1 MDMYDDYKDSGI
13 TWTGMVP
20 SEWEVEPLWT
30 RCDAIVP
37 MRDKPTSFDG
47 NIPWVK
53 IEDFQGKYIYESKSG
68 SNVSRQLADSMNMKS
83 YPVGTVLCS
92 CSCDLGKCA
101 IVGAELYSN
110 QTFIGLVADGE
121 RLISSYLYY
130 LMQSSSTRLNYLA
143 SGSIQTYLS
152 KRDFLHLKMVFPPL
166 LEQEAIS
173 NYLDSKIGDIDS
185 TINNVEKSITLL
197 NEYRQSTITEAVT
210 HGLDPYAPMKP
221 SGIEWVGDI
230 PTAWSIIPLKYII
243 QSIAS
248 GTSVNGAAWPADEQ
262 ELGVL
267 SLSSVFRGMFRPS
280 ENKQVEG
287 TEVCR
292 LTCPLEKGS
301 LLISRCNTSEWVGTA
316 AYVDKSYG
324 NLYCPDKIWQL
335 RFASGMQAKSIKYYL
350 DSKPSRVYFESMSV
364 GASSSMQNISKEDL
378 LNIPIVIPD
387 DAAQIVD
394 YLDTK
399 TAEIDALIA
408 SKERQVE
415 LLREYRKSI
424 ISEAVTGKFKVPG
437 LE

>member
-1 MDMYDDYKDSGI
+1 MDMYDDYRDSGI
-13 TWTGMVP
+13 SWIGMVP

-47 NIPWVK
+47 DIPWVK

-68 SNVSRQLADSMNMKS
+68 SNVSRQVADSMNMKS

-101 IVGAELYSN
+101 VVGTELYSN
-110 QTFIGLVADGE
+110 QTFIGLVADGK

-130 LMQSSSTRLNYLA
+130 LMQSSSKRLNYLS

-166 LEQEAIS
+166 MEQEAIS
-173 NYLDSKIGDIDS
+173 NFLDSKTGDIDS
-185 TINNVEKSITLL
+185 TINKAEKSIALL
-197 NEYRQSTITEAVT
+197 REYRQSIITEVVT
-210 HGLDPYAPMKP
+210 HGLDPSAPMKP
-221 SGIEWVGDI
+221 SGVDWIGDVPI
-230 PTAWSIIPLKYII
+230 TWATPKIKHVATVE
-243 QSIAS
+243 S
-248 GTSVNGAAWPADEQ
+248 GATPDRDNSTYWGGNISWFKTGELGQKIVYESEEQISAQALNETSVRLFRKGTVLIAMYGQGKTRGKTSILGKDSCTNQACAGITLQKGMTPEFLHYFLVASYDPIRQTAQGSGQPNLSVALISNWRICEPPIDEQ
-262 ELGVL
+262 EIIV
-267 SLSSVFRGMFRPS
+267 
-280 ENKQVEG
+280 NH
-287 TEVCR
+287 
-292 LTCPLEKGS
+292 LES
-301 LLISRCNTSEWVGTA
+301 
-316 AYVDKSYG
+316 
-324 NLYCPDKIWQL
+324 
-335 RFASGMQAKSIKYYL
+335 
-350 DSKPSRVYFESMSV
+350 
-364 GASSSMQNISKEDL
+364 
-378 LNIPIVIPD
+378 
-387 DAAQIVD
+387 
-394 YLDTK
+394 K

>member
-13 TWTGMVP
+13 TWTDMVP

-47 NIPWVK
+47 DIPWVK

-68 SNVSRQLADSMNMKS
+68 SNVSRQLADSMNKKS

-121 RLISSYLYY
+121 NLISSYLYY

-197 NEYRQSTITEAVT
+197 NEYRQSIVTEAVT
-210 HGLDPYAPMKP
+210 HGLDSNAPMKP
-221 SGIEWVGDI
+221 SGIEWMGNIPASWQARRVKAVVQRLNVGVVIEPSKYFDDNGTVPFLRGVNIKADGFDLSDLRYITTQSNALLKKSIVHTGDI
-230 PTAWSIIPLKYII
+230 VVVRDGAPGTALVIPPQLDGANCVSLLELTCASNIKPTYLRYALAANCSQAQFAFLSNGTAIKHLN
-243 QSIAS
+243 AS
-248 GTSVNGAAWPADEQ
+248 
-262 ELGVL
+262 ELGMILVTVPPL
-267 SLSSVFRGMFRPS
+267 SEQDG
-280 ENKQVEG
+280 
-287 TEVCR
+287 
-292 LTCPLEKGS
+292 
-301 LLISRCNTSEWVGTA
+301 IIA
-316 AYVDKSYG
+316 
-324 NLYCPDKIWQL
+324 
-335 RFASGMQAKSIKYYL
+335 YL
-350 DSKPSRVYFESMSV
+350 D
-364 GASSSMQNISKEDL
+364 A
-378 LNIPIVIPD
+378 
-387 DAAQIVD
+387 
-394 YLDTK
+394 K

>member
-1 MDMYDDYKDSGI
+1 MVRYDDYKDSGI
-13 TWTGMVP
+13 NWIGEIPAEWRESRIGNIYDARNEKV
-20 SEWEVEPLWT
+20 SELDYAPLSVT
-30 RCDAIVP
+30 MNGIVP
-37 MRDKPTSFDG
+37 QLETAAKTQDQDNRKLVKAGDFAINSRSDRRGSCGIAPCDGSVSLITNVLRPRRNVKMFDEYFEWLFHSEG
-47 NIPWVK
+47 FADEYYKYGTGIVDDLWSTNWSRMKKIAIPIPQ
-53 IEDFQGKYIYESKSG
+53 IEDQK
-68 SNVSRQLADSMNMKS
+68 A
-83 YPVGTVLCS
+83 
-92 CSCDLGKCA
+92 
-101 IVGAELYSN
+101 
-110 QTFIGLVADGE
+110 
-121 RLISSYLYY
+121 ISSYLNNRVGFTDS
-130 LMQSSSTRLNYLA
+130 LIEKTTSSIDL
-143 SGSIQTYLS
+143 
-152 KRDFLHLKMVFPPL
+152 LH
-166 LEQEAIS
+166 
-173 NYLDSKIGDIDS
+173 
-185 TINNVEKSITLL
+185 
-197 NEYRQSTITEAVT
+197 EYRQSIITEAVT

-248 GTSVNGAAWPADEQ
+248 GTSVNGAAWSADEQ

-335 RFASGMQAKSIKYYL
+335 SFASGMQAKSIKYYL